1 MEDEYLFSG
10 STNKLTSLS
19 KLPQDIVQKPL
30 KKRDVLRGFN
40 CIDFVRQCH
49 VD

>member
-10 STNKLTSLS
+10 STNKLTTLS
-19 KLPQDIVQKPL
+19 KFPQDIVQKPL

-40 CIDFVRQCH
+40 CIDFDRQCH